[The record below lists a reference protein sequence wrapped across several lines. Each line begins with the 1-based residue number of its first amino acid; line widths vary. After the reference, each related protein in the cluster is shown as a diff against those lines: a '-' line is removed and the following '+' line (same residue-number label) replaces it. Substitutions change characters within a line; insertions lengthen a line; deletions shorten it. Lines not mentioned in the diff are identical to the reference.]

1 MKFESFSLQIAR
13 PREFC
18 RALGQWIRAERQ
30 RAEQT
35 QAMLAKRAGV
45 PSSSLSRLEMQGA
58 GSLELVAKTLVA
70 LGKLDGLNDFVKEQN
85 RMALLPKDISE
96 LARSSKITRRVRPK
110 RKEGRL

>member
-1 MKFESFSLQIAR
+1 MRFDNYSLQITR

-18 RALGQWIRAERQ
+18 AAIGLWIRAERQ

-58 GSLELVAKTLVA
+58 GSLELMAKVLSA
-70 LGKLDGLNDFVKEQN
+70 LGKLDGLNDFVKEQS
-85 RMALLPKDISE
+85 RMARLPKNIVE
-96 LARSSKITRRVRPK
+96 LPQAAKMPQRVRPK
-110 RKEGRL
+110 RKGQQK